1 MAAAAVRFSGHTIV
15 EESELICGRAGP
27 RAGVRPEGAGSLAVS
42 TLARS
47 LLGLPLLRA
56 ASGAPTGWGSPPRPF
71 ALSLPCSVLS
81 PWRQKVDD
89 SVRAG
94 RAWDSGG

>member
-27 RAGVRPEGAGSLAVS
+27 RAGVRPEGAGSLPVS

-56 ASGAPTGWGSPPRPF
+56 ASGAPTGWGLASSALRSVPPLLC
-71 ALSLPCSVLS
+71 ALSLAT
-81 PWRQKVDD
+81 K
-89 SVRAG
+89 G
-94 RAWDSGG
+94 R